1 MLIILFG
8 KISIKEN
15 KIEEFL
21 AIFPMFFQLI
31 TATVTSSSTLWGIE
45 VDNFKIYFWIGNS
58 AIERSD
64 YSPCVRTCMC
74 ALLCAKPC
82 GVSCQIF
89 IEMLAWHYSIHV
101 RNTRMKKTRP
111 LQSVSLRF
119 SSVWTCKFVI
129 LVSSF
134 LTLGDWGSK
143 EQNNFPK
150 VTYPIRGEAETV
162 LTVFDYIMQFISPQ
176 LRPWQ

>member
-1 MLIILFG
+1 
-8 KISIKEN
+8 
-15 KIEEFL
+15 
-21 AIFPMFFQLI
+21 
-31 TATVTSSSTLWGIE
+31 
-45 VDNFKIYFWIGNS
+45 
-58 AIERSD
+58 
-64 YSPCVRTCMC
+64 MC
-74 ALLCAKPC
+74 ALLCTKPC

-162 LTVFDYIMQFISPQ
+162 LSDFWLHHAIHFTSVTSMAIKVESTILDSSPGCISTNFVWPGASYSVLLDLNVLAYMVSIMVCWPQ
-176 LRPWQ
+176 RVVKDCVRW